1 MWRGEDPG
9 LKWSIM
15 SAAHQRSGLQE
26 RLGKVWADIERIRD
40 EPDPAE
46 RARAASEA
54 HSALGH
60 AIDHVNAILRELELP
75 AIEVTAGSAE
85 GVS

>member
-1 MWRGEDPG
+1 
-9 LKWSIM
+9 M
-15 SAAHQRSGLQE
+15 SAQQHRSDLQQRLE
-26 RLGKVWADIERIRD
+26 VVWATIERIRD
-40 EPDPAE
+40 ATDPAE
-46 RARAASEA
+46 RSRAAHDA

-60 AIDHVNAILRELELP
+60 AIDHVNELLRAMQLP

>member
-1 MWRGEDPG
+1 MKRSPERIR
-9 LKWSIM
+9 LM
-15 SAAHQRSGLQE
+15 SAREHRSDLQQRLE
-26 RLGKVWADIERIRD
+26 TVWATVERIRD
-40 EPDPAE
+40 ATDPAE
-46 RARAASEA
+46 RSRAARDA

-60 AIDHVNAILRELELP
+60 AIDHVNGLLQALELP